1 MEILLGCGGFDREA
15 GMKIYQITIVDA
27 HEGTVY
33 AWASNK
39 AEATEKYSVLLDALQ
54 RKRGKDDSI
63 EEIDFPT
70 SAQGIAQWLNLRFTR
85 DNG

>member
-15 GMKIYQITIVDA
+15 GMKIYQI
-27 HEGTVY
+27 
-33 AWASNK
+33 K
-39 AEATEKYSVLLDALQ
+39 
-54 RKRGKDDSI
+54 
-63 EEIDFPT
+63 IDFPT